1 MAAYMEILANQRPF
15 TVGVDENQRTTY
27 SMNFVAR
34 SVGVVSTWERDL
46 ATIINTAG
54 LGTLNT
60 NMFIGPKAVIPKSV
74 GPHTLIIDTGGSRP
88 VESQNG
94 DIDETLSAQITVRGI
109 PSDDARV
116 RALAIWREIHG
127 TRNAT
132 V

>member
-1 MAAYMEILANQRPF
+1 MAAYMQILANQRPF
-15 TVGVDENQRTTY
+15 TLDVDENQRTTY

-34 SVGVVSTWERDL
+34 SVGTVSDWERDL

-60 NMFIGPKAVIPKSV
+60 DMFIGPKAVIPKSD

-88 VESQNG
+88 VESQNS
-94 DIDETLSAQITVRGI
+94 DVDETLSAQITVRGT
-109 PSDDARV
+109 PSNDARV

-127 TRNAT
+127 TRNVT

>member
-15 TVGVDENQRTTY
+15 TVDVDENQRTTY

-34 SVGVVSTWERDL
+34 SVGTVSAWERDL

-60 NMFIGPKAVIPKSV
+60 DLFIGPKAIIPKSD

-88 VESQNG
+88 IESMNG
-94 DIDETLSAQITVRGI
+94 DTDETLSAQITVRGI
-109 PSDDARV
+109 PSNDART